1 MNYSPHQLAYFA
13 YQLTRQA
20 ATDSMDRMAGV
31 LLDAQVDLN
40 PHQIDAALFA
50 TSNPLSK
57 GAILADE
64 VGLGKTIEAGLLIA
78 QKWAER
84 KRRILIIAPANL
96 RKQWHQELADKFGLA
111 ANILEAKSF
120 KQATKDGA
128 SNPFESPKIVICS
141 YQFAASKAEHVQNV
155 PWDLVVVDEAHR
167 LRNVY
172 KPDNKTARTLRDA
185 LSHARKVFLTATPLQ
200 NSLLELYG
208 LVSFIDDR
216 VFGDLDSFRS
226 QFGQLRDASSFD
238 ALKHRISP
246 ICKRTL
252 RRQVEAYVKYTKRIP
267 LLREFVPGDDEKRLY
282 DLISEY
288 LQRENLYALPNSQRQ
303 LITLVLRKLLASS
316 SFAIAGA
323 LESLIR
329 RLKQTLEEKQPVDL
343 TEELD
348 QDYESLDET
357 ADELDAQAGNDSRKK
372 TEQEIAAIRAE
383 ISDLEGFRQLAVSIT
398 ENAKGQTLLQGLKAA
413 FERLQELGAAKKAII
428 FTESRR
434 TQDYLLSLLSRTEY
448 ADGVVLFNGSNSDPI
463 SRRIYAEWIE
473 RHKGSDRVTGSK
485 TADTRAALVDYFR
498 EQGKIMIATE
508 AGAEGINLQFCSLV
522 INYDLPWNPQRIE
535 QRIGRCHRYG
545 QKHDVVVVN
554 FLNRDNDADRRVYE
568 LLDQKFRLFDGV
580 FGASDEVLGAVESGV
595 DFERRIADIYQ
606 NCRHPNEIHTAFE
619 QLQLDLAGE
628 ISDAM
633 LNARKALLENF
644 DEEVQERLKLAKQDA
659 ETSLGKLER
668 HLMRFTQAML
678 QGHAEFEDKNSAFTL
693 RSLPSEVMAVA
704 NGEVPLGHYEL
715 PRRSDEAHV
724 YRLQHPLAQSLLR
737 TAQSRT
743 LSPAIL
749 HLNYEA
755 YGAKV
760 SVLDALR
767 GKRGVLAVQLLR
779 VQSLGATEE
788 YLLAAGVSESQILDA
803 EVAERLLALPG
814 YAENLPRAESQPQQT
829 ALSPAL
835 MGAEQS
841 SLDFSAAH
849 VSLPKALENELSSQR
864 ATILGNIEKRNLGL
878 FSEESEK
885 LDAWADDLKVGLERE
900 IKDLDR
906 AIKECRTKGKG
917 AATLAEKLE
926 AQKAQRELETQRDKK
941 RRELFFRQD
950 EIQMKRDK
958 LIDELETQLHHQ
970 ITHQFILCCEWE
982 LK

>member
-1 MNYSPHQLAYFA
+1 MDYSPHQLAYFA
-13 YQLTRQA
+13 HQLTRRA
-20 ATDSMDRMAGV
+20 AADSMDRMAGA

-50 TSNPLSK
+50 SSNPLSK
-57 GAILADE
+57 GVILADE
-64 VGLGKTIEAGLLIA
+64 VGLGKTIEAGLLLA
-78 QKWAER
+78 QRWAER
-84 KRRILIIAPANL
+84 KRKLLIIAPANL

-111 ANILEAKSF
+111 ATILEAKSF
-120 KQATKDGA
+120 KQAIKDGHT
-128 SNPFESPKIVICS
+128 NPFESNKIVICS
-141 YQFAASKAEHVQNV
+141 YQFAASKASSVQDV
-155 PWDLVVVDEAHR
+155 AWDLVVVDEAHR

-172 KPDNKTARTLRDA
+172 KTDNKTARILRDA
-185 LSHARKVFLTATPLQ
+185 LAHARKVFLTATPLQ

-216 VFGDLDSFRS
+216 VFGDLDSFRT
-226 QFGQLRDASSFD
+226 QFAQLREPGSFD
-238 ALKHRISP
+238 ELKHRISP

-282 DLISEY
+282 DLVSEY
-288 LQRENLYALPNSQRQ
+288 LQRDHLYALPNSQRQ

-329 RLKQTLEEKQPVDL
+329 RLNQALNEKLPATDL

-348 QDYESLDET
+348 QDYEALDET
-357 ADELDAQAGNDSRKK
+357 ADEIASDSIDDNKRSK

-383 ISDLEGFRQLAVSIT
+383 IADLEDFRSLAISIT
-398 ENAKGQTLLQGLKAA
+398 ENAKGTALLQALKVA
-413 FERLQELGAAKKAII
+413 FERLHELGASKKAII

-434 TQDYLLSLLSRTEY
+434 TQDYLLSLLATTEY
-448 ADGVVLFNGSNSDPI
+448 SDGVVLFNGSNTDQKAKK
-463 SRRIYAEWIE
+463 IYADWIAQ
-473 RHKGSDRVTGSK
+473 HKGSDRISGSR

-498 EQGKIMIATE
+498 NNQNSSGTIMIATE

-554 FLNRDNDADRRVYE
+554 FLNRDNDADRRVYQ
-568 LLDQKFRLFDGV
+568 LLDQKFQLFEGV

-633 LNARKALLENF
+633 LNARKSLLENF
-644 DEEVQERLKLAKQDA
+644 DEEVQERLKVAKKDA
-659 ETSLGKLER
+659 EVSLDRLER
-668 HLMRFTQAML
+668 LLIRFTRSML
-678 QGHAEFEDKNSAFTL
+678 DGYAVFDDDAFGFTL
-693 RSLPSEVMAVA
+693 QSLPLSVVEHA
-704 NGEVPLGHYEL
+704 NGSVPLGHYEL

-737 TAQSRT
+737 TAQSAN
-743 LSPAIL
+743 LEPVKL
-749 HLNYEA
+749 NLNYEA
-755 YGAKV
+755 YGSKV
-760 SVLDALR
+760 SVLESLKGQA
-767 GKRGVLAVQLLR
+767 GIAVVELLR
-779 VQSLGATEE
+779 VESLGTVEE
-788 YLLAAGVSESQILDA
+788 YLLVAGTAGTELLDA
-803 EVAERLLALPG
+803 EITEKLLALPG
-814 YAENLPRAESQPQQT
+814 HAEAT
-829 ALSPAL
+829 TDIALSPNVQDEI
-835 MGAEQS
+835 GRQKNCVIGDIEQ
-841 SLDFSAAH
+841 
-849 VSLPKALENELSSQR
+849 
-864 ATILGNIEKRNLGL
+864 RNLSL
-878 FSEESEK
+878 FTQESEK

-900 IKDLDR
+900 IKELDR
-906 AIKECRTKGKG
+906 AIKESRTKGKG
-917 AATLAEKLE
+917 AATLAEKLDH
-926 AQKAQRELETQRDKK
+926 QKEQRALEMNRDKK
-941 RRELFFRQD
+941 RRELFDRQD
-950 EIQMKRDK
+950 EIQLRRDS
-958 LIDELETQLHHQ
+958 LIDELETQLKQQ
-970 ITHQFILCCEWE
+970 ITHRSILSCEWE
-982 LK
+982 LA